1 MGQLE
6 LMLVCPNGWFCAKA
20 AGAMEVR
27 AIAQDRIKVMRRMA
41 NLLGLTGRTFGYPEP

>member
-6 LMLVCPNGWFCAKA
+6 LMLACPNAWFCAKA

-41 NLLGLTGRTFGYPEP
+41 NLVGLAGRTFGCPEP

>member
-6 LMLVCPNGWFCAKA
+6 LMLACPNAKA

-41 NLLGLTGRTFGYPEP
+41 NLVGLTGRTFGCPEP